1 MEKIMDNFL
10 DEVMK
15 EAKEIASKNQS
26 TPVYALYKLAESFY
40 NRLNTMP
47 NDVSRLDIEQIIL
60 FLVSGLFVNTPRF
73 NEIMKRR
80 VEIFEKIINSA

>member
-1 MEKIMDNFL
+1 MEKIVDNFL
-10 DEVMK
+10 DEVME
-15 EAKEIASKNQS
+15 EAKELASKNQS

-73 NEIMKRR
+73 DEIMKRR
-80 VEIFEKIINSA
+80 VEIFEEIINSV